1 MEELAAYGRL
11 FVVAFVAATILPMQS
26 EAELAPLLV
35 SGSFPSAE
43 LIAVAS
49 LGNVLRSVVNWI
61 ILT

>member
-11 FVVAFVAATILPMQS
+11 FVVVFVAATILPMHSQ
-26 EAELAPLLV
+26 AAFAPLLV

-49 LGNVLRSVVNWI
+49 LGDVVGSVVNWF